1 MFQWVDG
8 TESATIKVE
17 SNGSYTYA
25 EYNGAVVI
33 LYTSAGTIAVSG
45 ANFTI
50 TVNTENGQAM
60 PAPEMLAGT
69 SVVAGNT
76 LTLTIASQF
85 GPVVVTATK

>member
-1 MFQWVDG
+1 
-8 TESATIKVE
+8 
-17 SNGSYTYA
+17 
-25 EYNGAVVI
+25 VI